1 MAWWR
6 EDGAVRRL
14 VADLLA
20 GELARLRPGQPL
32 PPATTWEDG
41 LEIGPG
47 GLGAD
52 SLELVTLATT
62 LVELLQLQ
70 NAGLEDYLLARRTL
84 GGWVG
89 VAAASLAR
97 CDGELVFR
105 TSGSTGTPKPCRH
118 ALAGLEGEAAV
129 LADLLSAPEPPRRL
143 LAAVPCHH
151 IYGFI
156 HTLLL
161 PKHLGIPVLDV
172 RGKLPGSVAALLR
185 PGDLVI
191 GFPEFWATL
200 LRLAPALPPGVTG
213 VTSTA
218 PCPDAVADGLRARGL
233 ARLVQVY
240 GSSETAGIGWRDD
253 PAMPYRLFP
262 RWSATPDGTALR
274 RQGGDPLP
282 LPDQV
287 DWEGLDL
294 FRVGARRDGAVQVGG
309 TNVFPDRV
317 AAILREHPGV
327 ADAAVRPFP
336 AGEGLRLKAA
346 VVPAAGQD
354 PDALRAD
361 LDRWAATRLTPAER
375 PRSLVLLDALPRT
388 TLGKPA
394 DWPLPDPG

>member
-1 MAWWR
+1 MAWWQD
-6 EDGAVRRL
+6 EGAVRRL

-32 PPATTWEDG
+32 PPLADWEDG

-52 SLELVTLATT
+52 SLELVALATA

-97 CDGELVFR
+97 WDRELVFR

-118 ALAGLEGEAAV
+118 PLAVLEGEAGS
-129 LADLLSAPEPPRRL
+129 LADLLSAPARPARL
-143 LAAVPCHH
+143 LGAVPCHH

-156 HTLLL
+156 HTILL
-161 PKHLGIPVLDV
+161 PTKLGIPVLDV

-191 GFPEFWATL
+191 GFPEFWAGL
-200 LRLAPALPPGVTG
+200 LRLAPALPDGVTG

-218 PCPDAVADGLRARGL
+218 PCPDMVADGLLAKGL

-240 GSSETAGIGWRDD
+240 GSSETAGIGWRDS
-253 PAMPYRLFP
+253 AAAPYRLLP
-262 RWSATPDGTALR
+262 GWSATPDGLALR
-274 RQGGDPLP
+274 RPGGEPLP

-287 DWEGLDL
+287 AWEGPGL
-294 FRVGARRDGAVQVGG
+294 FRVGARLDGAVQVGG

-317 AAILREHPGV
+317 AAVLRDHPGV

-346 VVPAAGQD
+346 IIPAPGQD
-354 PDALRAD
+354 PATLPAE
-361 LDRWAATRLTPAER
+361 LESWAAARLTPAER

-388 TLGKPA
+388 LLGKPA
-394 DWPLPDPG
+394 DWPLPTQP